1 MHEYIHITFVLIV
14 GFIALFIMTK
24 ILGKSQISQI
34 TPFDFISAIV
44 LGELVG
50 NALYDENTG
59 IRQMLF
65 SVLLWTILIL
75 TTEKITQKF
84 RRTRKLLEGGPS
96 IVIRKGKI
104 EYGQLKKN
112 HLDLNQLQELLR
124 AKDIFSI
131 RQCEFAF
138 LETNGTITALKKP
151 EYTTPTIEDLQLKY
165 PTIKVPINIIL
176 DGEIVYEN
184 LNILGWDV
192 KLLDEKLKKKGYT
205 NVKEILYADWEK
217 EDGLHIQTY

>member
-1 MHEYIHITFVLIV
+1 MHEYIHITFVLVV

-59 IRQMLF
+59 ISQMLF

-124 AKDIFSI
+124 AKDIFSL
-131 RQCEFAF
+131 RQCEYAF

-165 PTIKVPINIIL
+165 PKIKVPINIIL
-176 DGEIVYEN
+176 DGEIVHEN

-192 KLLDEKLKKKGYT
+192 KFLDEKLKKKGYT

>member
-59 IRQMLF
+59 IKQMLF
-65 SVLLWTILIL
+65 SVLLWTILIF

>member
-1 MHEYIHITFVLIV
+1 MHEYIHITFVLFV

-59 IRQMLF
+59 ISQMLF

-75 TTEKITQKF
+75 TTENITQKF

-131 RQCEFAF
+131 RQCEYAF

-165 PTIKVPINIIL
+165 PKIKVPINIIL
-176 DGEIVYEN
+176 DGEIVHEN

-192 KLLDEKLKKKGYT
+192 KFLDEKLKKKGYT

>member
-1 MHEYIHITFVLIV
+1 MHEYIHITFVLVV

-59 IRQMLF
+59 ISQMLF

-124 AKDIFSI
+124 AKDIFSL
-131 RQCEFAF
+131 RQCEYAF

-165 PTIKVPINIIL
+165 PKIKVPINIIL
-176 DGEIVYEN
+176 DGEIVHEN

-192 KLLDEKLKKKGYT
+192 KFLDEKLKKKGYE

>member
-1 MHEYIHITFVLIV
+1 MHEYIHITFVLFV

-59 IRQMLF
+59 ISQMLF

-75 TTEKITQKF
+75 TTENITQKF

-165 PTIKVPINIIL
+165 PKIKVPINIIL
-176 DGEIVYEN
+176 DGEIVHEN

-192 KLLDEKLKKKGYT
+192 KFLDEKLKKKGYT

>member
-1 MHEYIHITFVLIV
+1 MHEYIHITFVLFV

-59 IRQMLF
+59 ISQMLF

-165 PTIKVPINIIL
+165 PKIKVPINIIL
-176 DGEIVYEN
+176 DGEIVHEN

-192 KLLDEKLKKKGYT
+192 KFLDEKLKKKGYT

>member
-1 MHEYIHITFVLIV
+1 MHEYIHITFVLFV

-59 IRQMLF
+59 ISQMLF

-124 AKDIFSI
+124 AKDIFSL
-131 RQCEFAF
+131 RQCEYAF

-165 PTIKVPINIIL
+165 PKIKVPINIIL
-176 DGEIVYEN
+176 DGEIVHEN

-192 KLLDEKLKKKGYT
+192 KFLDEKLKKKGYT

>member
-1 MHEYIHITFVLIV
+1 MHEYIHITFVLFV

-59 IRQMLF
+59 ISQMLF

-75 TTEKITQKF
+75 TTENITQKF

-165 PTIKVPINIIL
+165 PKIKVPINIIL
-176 DGEIVYEN
+176 DGEIVHEN

-192 KLLDEKLKKKGYT
+192 KFLNEKLKKKGYT